1 MTMHA
6 ELDDDSGQPRVTAFQ
21 AARRTERAIHDMLGL
36 VKSVIVDGKVTDEE
50 ARFLA
55 RWISANP
62 AAVNSWPGSALAR
75 RLTLI
80 FEDGRV
86 DAEERKDL
94 LFFLQ
99 DLAGRHHRDDGPI
112 TVEVRLPLDSPAPQL
127 VFAGTECVFV
137 GHFVWGTRPAC
148 EELVT
153 ARGGT
158 CAHAVTPATGI
169 VVIGQLGCD
178 DWRNSQWGSSIQ
190 LAVDLRARGG
200 APAIVDE
207 EHWVRCL

>member
-1 MTMHA
+1 MTMDA
-6 ELDDDSGQPRVTAFQ
+6 ELDDGSSQPRISAFQ
-21 AARRTERAIHDMLGL
+21 AARRTERAIHDMLRL
-36 VKSVIVDGKVTDEE
+36 VKSVILDGKVTDEE
-50 ARFLA
+50 AHYLA
-55 RWISANP
+55 RWIEANP

-75 RLTLI
+75 RLTQI

-86 DAEERKDL
+86 DADERQDL

-99 DLAGRHHRDDGPI
+99 DLAGRHHRDEGMI
-112 TVEVRLPLDSPAPQL
+112 AVEMKLPLDSPAPPL
-127 VFAGTECVFV
+127 SFAGTEFVFL

-148 EELVT
+148 EEMVR

-158 CAHAVTPATGI
+158 CAHEITPATGI

-178 DWRNSQWGSSIQ
+178 DWTHSPWGTSIQ
-190 LAVDLRARGG
+190 QAIEQRARGG

-207 EHWVRCL
+207 EHWTQSL